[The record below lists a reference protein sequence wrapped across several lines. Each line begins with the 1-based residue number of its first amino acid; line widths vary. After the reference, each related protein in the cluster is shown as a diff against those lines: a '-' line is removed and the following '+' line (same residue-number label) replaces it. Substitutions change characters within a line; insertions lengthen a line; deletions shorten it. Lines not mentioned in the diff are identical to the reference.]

1 MREEVLLV
9 NHDEHFEH
17 WVSQPIVVVKRQ
29 EQRELGEKK
38 VSDVTVDELTEI
50 ITRSVL
56 ANMNVPRYE
65 SRDTKVGKILDG
77 VHDIGHTVVDVA
89 EGVARKLL
97 DVAFWRKRL

>member
-1 MREEVLLV
+1 MNHINHEKHYEEWLKQPVVVLLRPGQEEVG
-9 NHDEHFEH
+9 
-17 WVSQPIVVVKRQ
+17 K
-29 EQRELGEKK
+29 KK

-56 ANMNVPRYE
+56 ANMNIPRYE

-89 EGVARKLL
+89 EGVARRLL